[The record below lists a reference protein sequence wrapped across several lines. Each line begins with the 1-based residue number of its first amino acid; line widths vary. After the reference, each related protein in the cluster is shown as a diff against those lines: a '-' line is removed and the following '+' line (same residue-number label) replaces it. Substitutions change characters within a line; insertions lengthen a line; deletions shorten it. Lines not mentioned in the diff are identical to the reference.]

1 MNNSGI
7 PFFENDVPIQSLE
20 HPVCSEKGV
29 IVDIKRLDL
38 LHPFV
43 NGNKGFK
50 LKYNLLKAMS
60 EEGQAVLTFG
70 GAWSN
75 HIYAT
80 AAAGKEL
87 GIRTIGIIRGEELA
101 RGEGQRAKG
110 EGGTAQYSSTLEF
123 ARACGM
129 HLEFVSRLDY
139 EEKNTD
145 EFKAWLQG
153 KFGDFHLVPEGGSN
167 YYGINGCME
176 ILSASDKANYDVVA
190 LAVGTGATLA
200 GMLLSATPRQRFIG
214 FSALKGGDFLRDDV
228 LRHLEYFL
236 MNKELANDFAP
247 QFSIE
252 TAYHFGGYGKW
263 NEELLAFMQAIE
275 QQHHLPL
282 DQVYTGKAL
291 FGLLDLIA
299 HDTFTSG
306 ERILFV
312 HTGGLQGRGSI

>member
-1 MNNSGI
+1 MNNSGL
-7 PFFENDVPIQSLE
+7 PFFENDVPVQSLA
-20 HPVCSEKGV
+20 HPLCAAKGV
-29 IVDIKRLDL
+29 KVDVKRLDL
-38 LHPFV
+38 LHPLV

-80 AAAGKEL
+80 AAAGKAL
-87 GIRTIGIIRGEELA
+87 GIRTIAIIRGEEP
-101 RGEGQRAKG
+101 
-110 EGGTAQYSSTLEF
+110 AQYSSTLEF

-176 ILSASDKANYDVVA
+176 ILSASDKATYDAVA
-190 LAVGTGATLA
+190 LAAGTGATLA

-236 MNKELANDFAP
+236 MNKELANDFAS

-252 TAYHFGGYGKW
+252 TNYHFGGYGKW
-263 NEELLAFMQAIE
+263 TDELMGFITEIE
-275 QQHHLPL
+275 TSYNLPL

-299 HDTFTSG
+299 RDTFTSG

>member
-1 MNNSGI
+1 MNNSGL
-7 PFFENDVPIQSLE
+7 PFFENDVPVQSLE
-20 HPVCSEKGV
+20 HPLCAAKDVT
-29 IVDIKRLDL
+29 VDVKRLDL
-38 LHPFV
+38 LHPLV

-87 GIRTIGIIRGEELA
+87 GLRTIGIIRGEEP
-101 RGEGQRAKG
+101 
-110 EGGTAQYSSTLEF
+110 AQYSSTLEF
-123 ARACGM
+123 ARECGM

-176 ILSASDKANYDVVA
+176 ILSDSDKQQYDVIA

-200 GMLLSATPRQRFIG
+200 GMLLSASPRQRFIG
-214 FSALKGGDFLRDDV
+214 FSALKGGDFLREDV

-236 MNKELANDFAP
+236 MNKELANDFAS

-263 NEELLAFMQAIE
+263 NEELMGFIREIE
-275 QQHHLPL
+275 TAHQLPL

-299 HDTFTSG
+299 RDTFTSG

-312 HTGGLQGRGSI
+312 HTGGLQGRASM

>member
-1 MNNSGI
+1 MTNSGL
-7 PFFENDVPIQSLE
+7 PFFENDVPVQSLE
-20 HPVCSEKGV
+20 HPLCAAKGV
-29 IVDIKRLDL
+29 TVDVKRLDL
-38 LHPFV
+38 LHPLI

-60 EEGQAVLTFG
+60 EKGQAVLTFG

-87 GIRTIGIIRGEELA
+87 GIRTTGIIRGEEP
-101 RGEGQRAKG
+101 
-110 EGGTAQYSSTLEF
+110 AQYSSTLEF

-153 KFGDFHLVPEGGSN
+153 KFGEFHLVPEGGSN

-176 ILSASDKANYDVVA
+176 ILSASDKANYDAVA

-200 GMLLSATPRQRFIG
+200 GMLLSATPRQRFVG
-214 FSALKGGDFLRDDV
+214 FSALKGGDFLRDEV
-228 LRHLEYFL
+228 LRHLDYFL

-263 NEELLAFMQAIE
+263 TDELMGFITEIE
-275 QQHHLPL
+275 TSYNLPL

-299 HDTFTSG
+299 RDTFTPG

-312 HTGGLQGRGSI
+312 HTGGLQGRGSMQ

>member
-1 MNNSGI
+1 MTNSGL
-7 PFFENDVPIQSLE
+7 PFFENDVPVQSLE
-20 HPVCSEKGV
+20 HPLCAAKDVT
-29 IVDIKRLDL
+29 VDVKRLDL
-38 LHPFV
+38 LHPLV

-87 GIRTIGIIRGEELA
+87 GLRTIGIIRGEEP
-101 RGEGQRAKG
+101 
-110 EGGTAQYSSTLEF
+110 AQYSSTLEF
-123 ARACGM
+123 ARECGM

-176 ILSASDKANYDVVA
+176 ILSDSDKQQYDVIA

-200 GMLLSATPRQRFIG
+200 GMLLSASPRQRFIG
-214 FSALKGGDFLRDDV
+214 FSALKGGDFLREDV

-236 MNKELANDFAP
+236 MNKELANDFAS

-263 NEELLAFMQAIE
+263 NEELMGFIREIE
-275 QQHHLPL
+275 TAHQLPL

-299 HDTFTSG
+299 RDTFTSG

-312 HTGGLQGRGSI
+312 HTGGLQGRASM

>member
-1 MNNSGI
+1 MTNSGL
-7 PFFENDVPIQSLE
+7 PFFENDVPVQSLA
-20 HPVCSEKGV
+20 HPLCSAKGV
-29 IVDIKRLDL
+29 LVDVKRLDL
-38 LHPFV
+38 LHPLV

-75 HIYAT
+75 HVYAT

-87 GIRTIGIIRGEELA
+87 GICTIGIIRGEEP
-101 RGEGQRAKG
+101 
-110 EGGTAQYSSTLEF
+110 AQYSSTLEF

-176 ILSASDKANYDVVA
+176 ILSASDKANYDAVA

-214 FSALKGGDFLRDDV
+214 FSALKGGDFLHDDV

-263 NEELLAFMQAIE
+263 TDELMGFITEIE
-275 QQHHLPL
+275 TSYNLPL

-299 HDTFTSG
+299 RDTFTSG

-312 HTGGLQGRGSI
+312 HTGGLQGRASM

>member
-1 MNNSGI
+1 MSNIDVLPGLQSA
-7 PFFENDVPIQSLE
+7 PYMRLHEAVLENKQ
-20 HPVCSEKGV
+20 
-29 IVDIKRLDL
+29 IVLDIKRLDVV
-38 LHPFV
+38 HPNV

-50 LKYNLLKAMS
+50 LKYNLIKATA
-60 EEGQAVLTFG
+60 EEHRTLLTFG

-80 AAAGKEL
+80 AAAGRDL
-87 GIRTIGIIRGEELA
+87 GLRTIGIIRGEELA
-101 RGEGQRAKG
+101 KG
-110 EGGTAQYSSTLEF
+110 EGRGAQYSATLEF

-176 ILSASDKANYDVVA
+176 ILSDSDKQQYDVIA

-200 GMLLSATPRQRFIG
+200 GMLLSASPRQRFIG
-214 FSALKGGDFLRDDV
+214 FSALKGGDFLREDV
-228 LRHLEYFL
+228 LRHIEYFL
-236 MNKELANDFAP
+236 MNKELANDFAS

-263 NEELLAFMQAIE
+263 NEELMGFIREIE
-275 QQHHLPL
+275 TAHQLPL

-299 HDTFTSG
+299 RDTFTSG

-312 HTGGLQGRGSI
+312 HTGGLQGRSTIVS

>member
-1 MNNSGI
+1 MNNSGL

-20 HPVCSEKGV
+20 HPICSEKGV
-29 IVDIKRLDL
+29 IVNIKRLDL

-87 GIRTIGIIRGEELA
+87 GLRTIGIIRGEEP
-101 RGEGQRAKG
+101 
-110 EGGTAQYSSTLEF
+110 AQYSSTLEF

-176 ILSASDKANYDVVA
+176 ILSASDKEHYDVVA

-200 GMLLSATPRQRFIG
+200 GMLLSATSRQRLIG

-236 MNKELANDFAP
+236 MNKELANDFAS

-263 NEELLAFMQAIE
+263 TDELMGFITEIE
-275 QQHHLPL
+275 TSYNLPL

-299 HDTFTSG
+299 RDTFTSG

-312 HTGGLQGRGSI
+312 HTGGLQGRGSLNSPTAS

>member
-1 MNNSGI
+1 MNNSVL
-7 PFFENDVPIQSLE
+7 PFFEKDVSIQSLE
-20 HPVCSEKGV
+20 HPLCAAKGV
-29 IVDIKRLDL
+29 TLDIKRLDL
-38 LHPFV
+38 LHPHV

-101 RGEGQRAKG
+101 KG
-110 EGGTAQYSSTLEF
+110 EGAQHSATLEF
-123 ARACGM
+123 AKACGM

-145 EFKAWLQG
+145 EFKAWLHG

-176 ILSASDKANYDVVA
+176 ILTDSDKQLYDVVA

-200 GMLLSATPRQRFIG
+200 GMLLSATSRQRFIG

-236 MNKELANDFAP
+236 MNNELAGDFAP

-263 NEELLAFMQAIE
+263 TDELMGFIREIE
-275 QQHHLPL
+275 SAHQLPL
-282 DQVYTGKAL
+282 DQIYTGKAL
-291 FGLLDLIA
+291 FGLLDLVA
-299 HDTFTSG
+299 HDRFTAG

-312 HTGGLQGRGSI
+312 HTGGLQGRRSV

>member
-1 MNNSGI
+1 MTNSGL
-7 PFFENDVPIQSLE
+7 PFFENDVPVQSLE
-20 HPVCSEKGV
+20 HPLCAAKGV
-29 IVDIKRLDL
+29 LVDVKRLDL
-38 LHPFV
+38 LHPLV

-87 GIRTIGIIRGEELA
+87 GLRTIGIIRGEEP
-101 RGEGQRAKG
+101 
-110 EGGTAQYSSTLEF
+110 AQYSSTLEF

-236 MNKELANDFAP
+236 MNKELANDFAT

-263 NEELLAFMQAIE
+263 SDELMGFITGIE
-275 QQHHLPL
+275 TSYNLPL

-299 HDTFTSG
+299 RDTFTSG

-312 HTGGLQGRGSI
+312 HTGGLQGRASM

>member
-1 MNNSGI
+1 
-7 PFFENDVPIQSLE
+7 L
-20 HPVCSEKGV
+20 
-29 IVDIKRLDL
+29 
-38 LHPFV
+38 
-43 NGNKGFK
+43 
-50 LKYNLLKAMS
+50 
-60 EEGQAVLTFG
+60 LTFG

-87 GIRTIGIIRGEELA
+87 GLRTIGIIRGEEP
-101 RGEGQRAKG
+101 
-110 EGGTAQYSSTLEF
+110 AQYSSTLEF

-176 ILSASDKANYDVVA
+176 ILSASDKEHYDVVA

-200 GMLLSATPRQRFIG
+200 GMLLSATTRQRFIG

-263 NEELLAFMQAIE
+263 NEELLAFMKAIE

-299 HDTFTSG
+299 HDRFTSG

>member
-1 MNNSGI
+1 MTNSRL
-7 PFFENDVPIQSLE
+7 PFFENDVPVQSLE
-20 HPVCSEKGV
+20 PPLCTAKGV
-29 IVDIKRLDL
+29 TVDVKRLDL
-38 LHPFV
+38 LHPLV

-60 EEGQAVLTFG
+60 EKGQAVLTFG

-87 GIRTIGIIRGEELA
+87 GIRTTGIIRGEEP
-101 RGEGQRAKG
+101 
-110 EGGTAQYSSTLEF
+110 AQYSSTLEF

-176 ILSASDKANYDVVA
+176 ILSASDKANYDAVA

-200 GMLLSATPRQRFIG
+200 GMLLSATPRQRLIG

-236 MNKELANDFAP
+236 MNKELANDFAS

-252 TAYHFGGYGKW
+252 TGYHFGGYGKW
-263 NEELLAFMQAIE
+263 TDELMGFITEIE
-275 QQHHLPL
+275 TSYNLPL

-299 HDTFTSG
+299 RDTFTSG

-312 HTGGLQGRGSI
+312 HTGGLQGRGSMQ

>member
-1 MNNSGI
+1 MNNSGL
-7 PFFENDVPIQSLE
+7 PFFENDVHVQSLE
-20 HPVCSEKGV
+20 HPLCAAKD
-29 IVDIKRLDL
+29 ITVDVKRLDL
-38 LHPFV
+38 LHPLV

-80 AAAGKEL
+80 AAAGKAL
-87 GIRTIGIIRGEELA
+87 GIRTIGIIRGEEPS
-101 RGEGQRAKG
+101 
-110 EGGTAQYSSTLEF
+110 QYSSTLEF
-123 ARACGM
+123 ARECGM

-252 TAYHFGGYGKW
+252 TNYHFGGYGKW
-263 NEELLAFMQAIE
+263 TDELMGFITEIE
-275 QQHHLPL
+275 TSYNLPL

-299 HDTFTSG
+299 RDTFTSG

-312 HTGGLQGRGSI
+312 HTGGLQGRASI

>member
-1 MNNSGI
+1 MNNSGL
-7 PFFENDVPIQSLE
+7 PFFENDAPIQSLE
-20 HPVCSEKGV
+20 HPLCAAKGV
-29 IVDIKRLDL
+29 TLDIKRLDL
-38 LHPFV
+38 LHPHV

-50 LKYNLLKAMS
+50 LKYNLLKAIA
-60 EEGQAVLTFG
+60 EDNQPLLTFG

-87 GIRTIGIIRGEELA
+87 GLRTIGIIRGEELA
-101 RGEGQRAKG
+101 KGEGRGAKG
-110 EGGTAQYSSTLEF
+110 EGTNYSATLEF
-123 ARACGM
+123 AEACGM

-176 ILSASDKANYDVVA
+176 ILSDSDKQLYDVVA

-200 GMLLSATPRQRFIG
+200 GMLLSATSRQRFIG

-236 MNKELANDFAP
+236 MNKALANDFAP

-263 NEELLAFMQAIE
+263 TDELMGFIREMESAHQ
-275 QQHHLPL
+275 LPL

-291 FGLLDLIA
+291 YGLLDLIA
-299 HDTFTSG
+299 HDRFTAG
-306 ERILFV
+306 NRVLFV
-312 HTGGLQGRGSI
+312 HTGGLQGRPTIIA

>member
-1 MNNSGI
+1 MTNSGL
-7 PFFENDVPIQSLE
+7 PFFENDVPVQSLE
-20 HPVCSEKGV
+20 HPLCAAKGV
-29 IVDIKRLDL
+29 TVDVKRLDL
-38 LHPFV
+38 LHPLI

-75 HIYAT
+75 HVYAT

-87 GIRTIGIIRGEELA
+87 GICTIGIIRGEEP
-101 RGEGQRAKG
+101 
-110 EGGTAQYSSTLEF
+110 AQYSSTLEF

-176 ILSASDKANYDVVA
+176 ILSASDKGNYNVVA

-263 NEELLAFMQAIE
+263 TDELMGFITEIE
-275 QQHHLPL
+275 TSYNLPL

-291 FGLLDLIA
+291 FALLDLIA
-299 HDTFTSG
+299 RDTFTSG

-312 HTGGLQGRGSI
+312 HTGGLQGRASM

>member
-1 MNNSGI
+1 MNNSGL
-7 PFFENDVPIQSLE
+7 PFFENDVPVQSLA
-20 HPVCSEKGV
+20 HPLCAAKGV
-29 IVDIKRLDL
+29 SVDVKRIDL
-38 LHPFV
+38 LHPLV

-80 AAAGKEL
+80 AAAGKAL
-87 GIRTIGIIRGEELA
+87 GIRTIGIIRGEEP
-101 RGEGQRAKG
+101 
-110 EGGTAQYSSTLEF
+110 AQYSSTLEF

-214 FSALKGGDFLRDDV
+214 FSALKGGDFLRNDV

-252 TAYHFGGYGKW
+252 TNYHFGGYGKW
-263 NEELLAFMQAIE
+263 TDELMGFITEIE
-275 QQHHLPL
+275 TSHNLPL

-291 FGLLDLIA
+291 FGLLNLIELDA
-299 HDTFTSG
+299 FTSG

-312 HTGGLQGRGSI
+312 HTGGLQGRASI

>member
-1 MNNSGI
+1 MNNSGL
-7 PFFENDVPIQSLE
+7 PFFENDVPVQSLE
-20 HPVCSEKGV
+20 HPLCAAKGV
-29 IVDIKRLDL
+29 TVDVKRLDL
-38 LHPFV
+38 LHPLV

-87 GIRTIGIIRGEELA
+87 GLRTIGIIRGEEP
-101 RGEGQRAKG
+101 
-110 EGGTAQYSSTLEF
+110 AQYSSTLEF
-123 ARACGM
+123 ARECGM

-176 ILSASDKANYDVVA
+176 ILSDSDKQQYDVIA

-214 FSALKGGDFLRDDV
+214 FSALKGGDFLREDV

-252 TAYHFGGYGKW
+252 TTYHFGGYGKW
-263 NEELLAFMQAIE
+263 TDELMGFITEIE
-275 QQHHLPL
+275 TSHNLPL
-282 DQVYTGKAL
+282 EQVYTGKAL

-299 HDTFTSG
+299 RDTFTSG

-312 HTGGLQGRGSI
+312 HTGGLQGRASM